1 MVSLISMIGSSTI
14 KNAFPVAS
22 QKNIHIVS
30 YSISARFPMSG
41 GLIDKLT
48 NEQIQK
54 KHLKRIQISRCLPS
68 RGAPTC
74 RCRCRCEPPTTS
86 QAYPPTGWESHHLE
100 RPPGWETAKSIGFP
114 ILVYIIIWI
123 SYGLNMGKYWKYHQF
138 NIVIL
143 SSHIIFPYTIGHQ
156 YNFPYQ
162 YVFSQ
167 INGQ

>member
-54 KHLKRIQISRCLPS
+54 KTP
-68 RGAPTC
+68 
-74 RCRCRCEPPTTS
+74 
-86 QAYPPTGWESHHLE
+86 QAHPDFTVSSFTGGSNL
-100 RPPGWETAKSIGFP
+100 
-114 ILVYIIIWI
+114 
-123 SYGLNMGKYWKYHQF
+123 
-138 NIVIL
+138 
-143 SSHIIFPYTIGHQ
+143 
-156 YNFPYQ
+156 
-162 YVFSQ
+162 
-167 INGQ
+167 